1 MKNLL
6 LENVEYKIETTNLGV
21 WRRYLYPTGAYF
33 AEFKLQVCNRRNRHR
48 TDCLWQ
54 ICISPSWLW

>member
-21 WRRYLYPTGAYF
+21 WRRYPYPTGAYF
-33 AEFKLQVCNRRNRHR
+33 AEFKLQVCNRGNRHR
-48 TDCLWQ
+48 TD
-54 ICISPSWLW
+54 WLR